1 MKLTIDSVAPITAL
15 NSNAQDYLTS
25 GSTDKV
31 GRVMHE
37 ALLNKLRRGS
47 QPEGQMFGVTDKS
60 VMTYSVNART
70 HEERASRA
78 RNAGRAFAAN
88 ASNENEALLFIGC
101 TSVGV
106 GHDTDSEY
114 ALTFVQDLSE
124 LRAAESWESFAN
136 AILTSEICVFLDE
149 LRDNTVV
156 ATINDG
162 DLCLPPDEYA
172 KLSEADRVG
181 KTTSQNR
188 LLCEVFVGSMISFP
202 FVQAGGLELANS

>member
-15 NSNAQDYLTS
+15 NPNAQEYLTS